1 MLDSLFMNALIY
13 TIIYSFI
20 PQVFT
25 EHSLSARLVSS
36 EEEHM
41 TNQRACPDS
50 LLARVEDTDQ

>member
-1 MLDSLFMNALIY
+1 MNALIY